1 MTLTAAQIAVAA
13 RQGGFVGQDVT
24 IATAIAL
31 AESGGNPDA
40 HNTIPPD
47 DSYGLW
53 QINMFAG
60 LGASRRNQFG
70 LKSNV
75 ELYDPVTNARI
86 AHTVQQQSGWKAW
99 STYTSGSYMKH
110 LTEAQAS
117 GGTNIATPPS
127 PSSDLGGI
135 SQFGG
140 VLETPGT
147 WWRLSYVIG
156 GFVLLVMGATLVV
169 KRTKG
174 TGLATAVKKVA
185 G

>member
-40 HNTIPPD
+40 HNVIPPD

-60 LGASRRNQFG
+60 LGASRRNAFG

-75 ELYDPVTNARI
+75 ELYDPNTNARI
-86 AHTVQQQSGWKAW
+86 AHTIQQQSGWKAW
-99 STYTSGSYMKH
+99 STYTSGAYAKH
-110 LTEAQAS
+110 LGEAQSS
-117 GGTNIATPPS
+117 GGAIPTTPS
-127 PSSDLGGI
+127 TSGDLSGI
-135 SQFGG
+135 NQFGG

-147 WWRLSYVIG
+147 WWRLGYVVG
-156 GFVLLVMGATLVV
+156 GFTLLVMGMMLVV